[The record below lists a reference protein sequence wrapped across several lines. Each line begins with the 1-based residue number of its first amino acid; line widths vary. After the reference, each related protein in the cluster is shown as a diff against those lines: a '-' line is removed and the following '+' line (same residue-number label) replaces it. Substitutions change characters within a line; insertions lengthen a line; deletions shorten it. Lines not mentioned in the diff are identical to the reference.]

1 MARRARPLG
10 AADYAILGLLGE
22 QPRHGYEL
30 AEAFRA
36 GGDLAS
42 VCGMP
47 LNVLYAQ
54 VHRLEGFE
62 LIAGTPEPVG
72 PNRERTVLHLT
83 EAGRAAF
90 RAWLDRPVERMREV
104 RQDFLLKLYFSQR
117 DAGHD
122 TPRLLDAQIEVC
134 EAYLTERVQE
144 RTETPRNS
152 FAHLLGHMRVSAA
165 RATLDWLKEYRE
177 EGGRE
182 KMGVG
187 GAPAPP

>member
-30 AEAFRA
+30 AEAFRP
-36 GGDLAS
+36 GGDLAA

-72 PNRERTVLHLT
+72 PNRERTVLHWT

-90 RAWLDRPVERMREV
+90 DEWLDRPVERMREV

-117 DAGHD
+117 QPGHD
-122 TPRLLDAQIEVC
+122 TARLLDVQIERC
-134 EAYLTERVQE
+134 QAYLAERVRE
-144 RTETPRNS
+144 RRKAPRDS

-165 RATLDWLKEYRE
+165 RATLDWLKEYRAE
-177 EGGRE
+177 LGTG
-182 KMGVG
+182 
-187 GAPAPP
+187 

>member
-22 QPRHGYEL
+22 HPRHGYEL
-30 AEAFRA
+30 AEAFRPS
-36 GGDLAS
+36 GDLAA

-62 LIAGTPEPVG
+62 LIAGTAEPVG

-83 EAGRAAF
+83 EAGRGAF
-90 RAWLDRPVERMREV
+90 REWLDRPVERMREI

-122 TPRLLDAQIEVC
+122 TPRLLDAQIERC
-134 EAYLTERVQE
+134 QAYLAERVRE
-144 RTETPRNS
+144 RAKAPPDS
-152 FAHLLGHMRVSAA
+152 FARLLGQVRVSAA
-165 RATLDWLKEYRE
+165 RGTLDWLKRYR
-177 EGGRE
+177 R
-182 KMGVG
+182 GVG
-187 GAPAPP
+187 AERGAGVDADDAP

>member
-10 AADYAILGLLGE
+10 ATDYAILGMLGE

-36 GGDLAS
+36 DGDLAA

-54 VHRLEGFE
+54 IHRLEGLE
-62 LIAGTPEPVG
+62 LIVGTVESVG
-72 PNRERTVLHLT
+72 PNRERVVLHLT

-90 RAWLDRPVERMREV
+90 REWLDRPVERMREV

-122 TPRLLDAQIEVC
+122 TPRLLDAQIERC
-134 EAYLTERVQE
+134 EAYLGSDLR
-144 RTETPRNS
+144 RN
-152 FAHLLGHMRVSAA
+152 
-165 RATLDWLKEYRE
+165 RE
-177 EGGRE
+177 EKR
-182 KMGVG
+182 
-187 GAPAPP
+187 GA